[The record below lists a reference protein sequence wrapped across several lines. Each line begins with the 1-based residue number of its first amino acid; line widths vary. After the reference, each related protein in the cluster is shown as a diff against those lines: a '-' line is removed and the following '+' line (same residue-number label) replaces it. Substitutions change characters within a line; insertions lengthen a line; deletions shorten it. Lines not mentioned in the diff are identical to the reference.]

1 MDAFVFPATLQH
13 DPESGET
20 IVEFRDVPG
29 AATSAPVTDG
39 DVGALHAEARD
50 CLEEA
55 VAARIADGD
64 ALPEASSP
72 RPGEV
77 TVPLP
82 LRMAA
87 KLALHR
93 VCRAHGMGPS
103 ELARRL
109 GCDLREAQRLL
120 DTKHQSKVDRLA
132 DAVSAVGGP
141 ILVLGTV
148 EPADAATWERAAFA
162 AK

>member
-1 MDAFVFPATLQH
+1 MNEEYIFPATLEH
-13 DPESGET
+13 DAESGET

-29 AATSAPVTDG
+29 TATSAPVTDG
-39 DVGALHAEARD
+39 DVGDLYAEARD
-50 CLEEA
+50 CLEEG
-55 VAARIADGD
+55 VAARPGD
-64 ALPEASSP
+64 
-72 RPGEV
+72 RM
-77 TVPLP
+77 VPLP

-93 VCRAHGMGPS
+93 VCRAHGIGPS

-132 DAVSAVGGP
+132 DAVSALGGP
-141 ILVLGTV
+141 MLTLGAVDTGEAV
-148 EPADAATWERAAFA
+148 TRSNAPEPVIR
-162 AK
+162 